1 MKKRFSDLSVE
12 KKLGLIAFILGFIAL
27 FGASPY
33 ERTYTSVNT
42 KEIAFAAESKTAK
55 LDAVELAGW
64 IIKGDADYKLVDVR
78 PEKEY
83 NEYHIPGAIS
93 IGLVELQNL
102 PFEKTEKVILYSGN
116 EMESAQAWFLLRSKG
131 LRAVYILSGGLEA
144 WKNQVLFPKIT
155 MSTVPEETMKS
166 EKIKEVSKYFGGTP
180 QIAGSDSLTSVKTEM
195 PKLQAPV
202 QQSQSGSSPQR
213 KKKEGC

>member
-12 KKLGLIAFILGFIAL
+12 KKLALTAFILGFIAL

-33 ERTYTSVNT
+33 EHTYTSVNT
-42 KEIAFAAESKTAK
+42 KEIAFAAESRTAK
-55 LDAVELAGW
+55 LEAMELAGW
-64 IIKGDADYKLVDVR
+64 IIKGIADYKLVDVR
-78 PEKEY
+78 SEKEY
-83 NEYHIPGAIS
+83 NEYHIPGAQNY
-93 IGLVELQNL
+93 GLMELQNL
-102 PFEKTEKVILYSGN
+102 PFEKTEKVILYSAS

-131 LRAVYILSGGLEA
+131 LKSVYVLSGGLDA
-144 WKNQVLFPKIT
+144 WKNQVLFPRIT
-155 MSTVPEETMKS
+155 LSTAAEETMKS

-180 QIAGSDSLTSVKTEM
+180 QIAGSDSLTAVKTEM

-202 QQSQSGSSPQR
+202 QQSQTGSSSQR